1 MTEVVAGSSVFSNR
15 RKACLTSAEK
25 VMYPKNQRI
34 LNGREMFSGS
44 VVSENP
50 QLLPPDLF

>member
-1 MTEVVAGSSVFSNR
+1 VAGKEVAGSPVLSDG

-34 LNGREMFSGS
+34 LNGRGTFPGS
-44 VVSENP
+44 VASENH
-50 QLLPPDLF
+50 QLLPLD